1 MSNARKIIDETD
13 FEGRRAKLDRLTA
26 KLNRR
31 DSKGKL
37 VDPAGDG
44 ERALKIDRLAAK
56 LDTEQDIDAE
66 DDRLAG
72 RYEDAIAELSNAI
85 NTNKPISITFNPA
98 ALHVL
103 RHFLLKSRDPKGARM
118 RDTLIDGLQP

>member
-1 MSNARKIIDETD
+1 VVDKPMSNARKIIDETD
-13 FEGRRAKLDRLTA
+13 FEGRRDI
-26 KLNRR
+26 
-31 DSKGKL
+31 KGKL

-44 ERALKIDRLAAK
+44 ERAAK